1 MKAIG
6 KEQARSGSRAGRSV
20 GARGRRRLS
29 AFAGALLREWGRLG
43 LPVAGE
49 RVVVAVSGGADSV
62 ALVLGLV
69 ELVRA
74 GRVAAEITV
83 AHLDHGLREESEED
97 ARWVEGLAGELSVE
111 VEVGRASVKEAGGN
125 LEQAARGARYEF
137 LREVAE
143 RKDARVVLT
152 GHTMDDQ
159 AETVL
164 LRLLRGSGAEGLGGM
179 EAVRALDA
187 GSEVRLARPLLRWA
201 RRAETE
207 AFCQARGVLVRRDAM
222 NEDESFARVRVR
234 RRLLPL
240 MLTFNP
246 RAVEAL
252 ARAAELLRED
262 AETLNAAAR
271 ELLEAA
277 GGKDLGQRESE
288 GESASEGGSFAIASL
303 DVKVLSSAPA
313 ALRRRAL
320 RLWLGRGRGDLRR
333 LELAHLLGVEKLLE
347 GERGGRVAELPGGS
361 FVERRRGRL
370 TFHVKQ
376 VEKGGSKRADGHVE

>member
-1 MKAIG
+1 
-6 KEQARSGSRAGRSV
+6 
-20 GARGRRRLS
+20 
-29 AFAGALLREWGRLG
+29 
-43 LPVAGE
+43 
-49 RVVVAVSGGADSV
+49 
-62 ALVLGLV
+62 
-69 ELVRA
+69 
-74 GRVAAEITV
+74 
-83 AHLDHGLREESEED
+83 
-97 ARWVEGLAGELSVE
+97 
-111 VEVGRASVKEAGGN
+111 

-143 RKDARVVLT
+143 RKGARVVLT

-164 LRLLRGSGAEGLGGM
+164 LRLLRGSGAEGLSGM
-179 EAVRALDA
+179 KAVRALDV

-207 AFCQARGVLVRRDAM
+207 EFCRERGVDVRRDAM

-277 GGKDLGQRESE
+277 GESE
-288 GESASEGGSFAIASL
+288 SGKRENERGANAQGGVSAVAPL
-303 DVKVLSSAPA
+303 DVKVLSSAPS

-320 RLWLGRGRGDLRR
+320 RLWVGCGRGDLRR
-333 LELAHLLGVEKLLE
+333 LELAHLAGVEKLLE

-370 TFHVKQ
+370 TFHVK
-376 VEKGGSKRADGHVE
+376 

>member
-1 MKAIG
+1 MRG
-6 KEQARSGSRAGRSV
+6 RAGK
-20 GARGRRRLS
+20 RLS
-29 AFAGALLREWGRLG
+29 TFAGALLREWGRLG

-62 ALVLGLV
+62 GLVLGLE

-74 GRVAAEITV
+74 GRLAVPLTV
-83 AHLDHGLREESEED
+83 AHLDHGLREESVED
-97 ARWVEGLAGELSVE
+97 ARWVEGLAGELGVE
-111 VEVGRASVKEAGGN
+111 VEVGRVDVRERVAGAGGN

-143 RKDARVVLT
+143 RKGARVVLT

-164 LRLLRGSGAEGLGGM
+164 LRLLRGSGAEGLSGM
-179 EAVRALDA
+179 KAVRALDV

-207 AFCQARGVLVRRDAM
+207 EFCRERGVDVRRDAM

-277 GGKDLGQRESE
+277 GESE
-288 GESASEGGSFAIASL
+288 SGKRENERGANAQGGVSAVAPL
-303 DVKVLSSAPA
+303 DVKVLSSAPS

-320 RLWLGRGRGDLRR
+320 RLWVGCGRGDLRR
-333 LELAHLLGVEKLLE
+333 LELAHLAGVEKLLE

-370 TFHVKQ
+370 TFHVK
-376 VEKGGSKRADGHVE
+376 

>member
-1 MKAIG
+1 M
-6 KEQARSGSRAGRSV
+6 
-20 GARGRRRLS
+20 
-29 AFAGALLREWGRLG
+29 
-43 LPVAGE
+43 
-49 RVVVAVSGGADSV
+49 
-62 ALVLGLV
+62 
-69 ELVRA
+69 
-74 GRVAAEITV
+74 
-83 AHLDHGLREESEED
+83 
-97 ARWVEGLAGELSVE
+97 
-111 VEVGRASVKEAGGN
+111 
-125 LEQAARGARYEF
+125 EQAARGARYEF
-137 LREVAE
+137 LRDVAE
-143 RKDARVVLT
+143 RRGARVVVT

-179 EAVRALDA
+179 EAVRVLGV

-207 AFCQARGVLVRRDAM
+207 EFCRERGVVVRRDAM

-271 ELLEAA
+271 ELLEASERE
-277 GGKDLGQRESE
+277 LGQSGNE
-288 GESASEGGSFAIASL
+288 GASAIASL
-303 DVKVLSSAPA
+303 DVKTLSGAPA

-320 RLWLGRGRGDLRR
+320 RLWLGRGRGDLRQ

-347 GERGGRVAELPGGS
+347 GDRGGRVAELPGGS

-370 TFHVKQ
+370 IFHVKQ
-376 VEKGGSKRADGHVE
+376 VEKGGSKGSDGHVE

>member
-1 MKAIG
+1 MKTAREKSG
-6 KEQARSGSRAGRSV
+6 PVASDLPAGPGRAAGTRLSRFARS
-20 GARGRRRLS
+20 LS
-29 AFAGALLREWGRLG
+29 AEWRRLG
-43 LPVAGE
+43 LPAAGE
-49 RVVVAVSGGADSV
+49 GVVVAVSGGADSV
-62 ALVLGLV
+62 ALVLALD
-69 ELVRA
+69 ELARA
-74 GRVAAEITV
+74 GRVKVRLVA
-83 AHLDHGLREESEED
+83 AHLDHGLREESAED
-97 ARWVEGLAGELSVE
+97 ARWVEKLACELGVE
-111 VEVGRASVKEAGGN
+111 VEMGRARVRERVALAGGN

-143 RKDARVVLT
+143 KRGARVVVT

-179 EAVRALDA
+179 EAVRALDV
-187 GSEVRLARPLLRWA
+187 GSEVSLARPLLRWA
-201 RRAETE
+201 HREETE
-207 AFCQARGVLVRRDAM
+207 EFCRERGVDVRRDAM

-262 AETLNAAAR
+262 ALALNAAAR
-271 ELLEAA
+271 ELLDKASVEES
-277 GGKDLGQRESE
+277 GKRENDE
-288 GESASEGGSFAIASL
+288 GAASEDVVSAVVPL
-303 DVKVLSSAPA
+303 DVKVLLSAPA

-320 RLWLGRGRGDLRR
+320 RLWLGRGRGNLRR
-333 LELAHLLGVEKLLE
+333 LELAHLTGVEKLLE

-370 TFHVKQ
+370 TFHA
-376 VEKGGSKRADGHVE
+376 R

>member
-1 MKAIG
+1 MSGREWSQSIQQSRRRVRGGAG
-6 KEQARSGSRAGRSV
+6 K
-20 GARGRRRLS
+20 RLS
-29 AFAGALLREWGRLG
+29 AFAVALLKEWGRLG

-49 RVVVAVSGGADSV
+49 DVIVAVSGGADSV
-62 ALVLGLV
+62 GLVLGLD
-69 ELVRA
+69 ELVRG
-74 GRVAAEITV
+74 GRVAVRLTV
-83 AHLDHGLREESEED
+83 AHLDHGLREESAED
-97 ARWVEGLAGELSVE
+97 ARWVEGLAGELGVE
-111 VEVGRASVKEAGGN
+111 VEVGRVNVRERVAEAGGN

-143 RKDARVVLT
+143 RRGARLVLT

-179 EAVRALDA
+179 EAVRALGV

-207 AFCQARGVLVRRDAM
+207 EYCRVRGVEVRRDAM

-262 AETLNAAAR
+262 AETLNVGAR
-271 ELLEAA
+271 ELLETACEK
-277 GGKDLGQRESE
+277 GLGEQ
-288 GESASEGGSFAIASL
+288 GNEGGTGSQGDASAVAAL
-303 DVKVLSSAPA
+303 DVKTLLSAPA

-320 RLWLGRGRGDLRR
+320 RLWLARGRGDLRR
-333 LELAHLLGVEKLLE
+333 LELAHLLGVEKLLK

-361 FVERRRGRL
+361 YVERRRGRL
-370 TFHVKQ
+370 TFHVK
-376 VEKGGSKRADGHVE
+376 

>member
-1 MKAIG
+1 M
-6 KEQARSGSRAGRSV
+6 
-20 GARGRRRLS
+20 RGRGRLS
-29 AFAGALLREWGRLG
+29 AFAGSLLKEWERLG
-43 LPVAGE
+43 LPASGE
-49 RVVVAVSGGADSV
+49 GVVLAVSGGADSV
-62 ALVLGLV
+62 ALVLGV
-69 ELVRA
+69 EELSRAERLAVR
-74 GRVAAEITV
+74 VTV
-83 AHLDHGLREESEED
+83 AHLDHGLREESVED
-97 ARWVEGLAGELSVE
+97 ARWVEGLAGELGVE
-111 VEVGRASVKEAGGN
+111 VSVGRASVREAGGN

-143 RKDARVVLT
+143 GSGALVVLT

-179 EAVRALDA
+179 EPVRALDPV
-187 GSEVRLARPLLRWA
+187 SEVKLARPLLRWA
-201 RRAETE
+201 SRAQTE
-207 AFCQARGVLVRRDAM
+207 RYCLERGVEFRRDAM

-252 ARAAELLRED
+252 GRAAELLRED
-262 AETLNAAAR
+262 AEALNGAASA
-271 ELLEAA
+271 LLEASEREQGQEGSV
-277 GGKDLGQRESE
+277 GGAPGV
-288 GESASEGGSFAIASL
+288 APL
-303 DVKVLSSAPA
+303 DVNTLSKAPA
-313 ALRRRAL
+313 AVRRRAL
-320 RLWLGRGRGDLRR
+320 RLWIGRGRGDLRR

-370 TFHVKQ
+370 TFHA
-376 VEKGGSKRADGHVE
+376 E

>member
-1 MKAIG
+1 MKADG
-6 KEQARSGSRAGRSV
+6 KERLNTSG
-20 GARGRRRLS
+20 RGRLS
-29 AFAGALLREWGRLG
+29 VFAGALLKEWERLA
-43 LPVAGE
+43 LPTGSS

-74 GRVAAEITV
+74 GRVGV
-83 AHLDHGLREESEED
+83 GLVMAHLDHGLREESVED
-97 ARWVEGLAGELSVE
+97 ARWVEELAGELGVE
-111 VEVGRASVKEAGGN
+111 VEIGRARVKDAGGN

-137 LREVAE
+137 LGKVAQ
-143 RKDARVVLT
+143 KCGARVVVT

-164 LRLLRGSGAEGLGGM
+164 LRLVRGSGAEGLGGM
-179 EAVRALDA
+179 EAVRVLDVES
-187 GSEVRLARPLLRWA
+187 GVKLARPLLRWA

-207 AFCQARGVLVRRDAM
+207 EFCRGRGVVVRRDAM

-234 RRLLPL
+234 RRVLPL
-240 MLTFNP
+240 LLTFNP

-262 AETLNAAAR
+262 AETLNAAAHQ
-271 ELLEAA
+271 LLEAA
-277 GGKDLGQRESE
+277 CGREEGAGGV
-288 GESASEGGSFAIASL
+288 AAL
-303 DVKVLSSAPA
+303 DVKTLLSAPQ

-320 RLWLGRGRGDLRR
+320 RLWLARGRGDLRR
-333 LELAHLLGVEKLLE
+333 LELAHLQGVEKLLE

-361 FVERRRGRL
+361 FVERRRGHL
-370 TFHVKQ
+370 TFHVK
-376 VEKGGSKRADGHVE
+376 

>member
-1 MKAIG
+1 M
-6 KEQARSGSRAGRSV
+6 
-20 GARGRRRLS
+20 S

-43 LPVAGE
+43 LPVGGE

-62 ALVLGLV
+62 GLVLGLE

-74 GRVAAEITV
+74 GRLAVGLVV
-83 AHLDHGLREESEED
+83 AHLDHGLREESRED
-97 ARWVEGLAGELSVE
+97 ARWVEGLAGELGVE
-111 VEVGRASVKEAGGN
+111 VEVGSAGVKEAGGN

-143 RKDARVVLT
+143 RRGARVVLT

-207 AFCQARGVLVRRDAM
+207 AFCKARGVIVRRDAM

-234 RRLLPL
+234 RKLLPL

-277 GGKDLGQRESE
+277 GERELGQE
-288 GESASEGGSFAIASL
+288 GNERGAASEGGVSAVASL
-303 DVKVLSSAPA
+303 DVKVLSSAPS

-370 TFHVKQ
+370 TFHVRS
-376 VEKGGSKRADGHVE
+376 VEKGG